1 MTKAGSNVTVNVHR
15 GTAGLAQISDRW
27 LRLAGAAGDH
37 FLHFPG
43 WYQAELQNRPQDTLI
58 LFVTVSRDDE
68 LLAVLPFEKQILKKG
83 RLEVPILQL
92 FYQNEMGVD
101 DILSQ
106 VDLAPMLGAIKK
118 ALRKSA
124 GYFALIRWQCVLAS
138 GHATRYCHLASLV
151 KVTHA
156 SKYLAFE
163 QGFDAFW
170 AGYSSKF
177 RKTLTKK
184 IRKAEEGGVLRLR
197 CVTNAQELPE
207 AFDVFLALEDSG
219 WKGERGSSIRK
230 QPVKLAYHETLLD
243 AYGRLGKIQINLL
256 YLNDQPLAAHFGIR
270 IGKRLYLLKI
280 GFREDFAAV
289 SPGFIILYKLI
300 EQMSREG
307 ELTSIS
313 FVTGVD
319 WIDRWHPGV
328 DPAGVAYT
336 DNGDF
341 HSKILIVAMRKY
353 IQRRDAR
360 KVVAAPAPPESDDD
374 A

>member
-1 MTKAGSNVTVNVHR
+1 MTTAGGNVTVTVYR
-15 GTAGLAQISDRW
+15 GAAGLAQITKDW
-27 LRLAGAAGDH
+27 LRLAESCGDH

-43 WYQAELQNRPQDTLI
+43 WYRAELQGRPYDANVF
-58 LFVTVSRDDE
+58 FVAVSRDGE
-68 LLAVLPFEKQILKKG
+68 LVAVLPFEKQTLKKG
-83 RLEVPILQL
+83 RLTVPIVQL

-101 DILSQ
+101 DILSK
-106 VDLAPMLGAIKK
+106 VDLAPLLGAIKK
-118 ALRKSA
+118 ALRGSA

-138 GHATRYCHLASLV
+138 GHATRYCHLASLI

-184 IRKAEEGGVLRLR
+184 IRKAEESGVLRLR
-197 CVTNAQELPE
+197 CVTDPDELTE
-207 AFDVFLALEDSG
+207 AFEVFLALEDSG

-243 AYGRLGKIQINLL
+243 TYGCIGKLQINLL
-256 YLNDQPLAAHFGIR
+256 YLGDQPLAAHFGIR
-270 IGKRLYLLKI
+270 IGQRLYLLKI

-300 EQMSREG
+300 EQMSQDG

-319 WIDRWHPGV
+319 WIDRWHPRV
-328 DPAGVAYT
+328 DPAGIAYT
-336 DNGDF
+336 DNGHL
-341 HSKILIVAMRKY
+341 HSRILIAVMRKA

-360 KVVAAPAPPESDDD
+360 KVVAAKPAEADDD